1 MLSNLKTSRDVTI
14 SRIPGVVALS
24 LQHSI
29 QTRFET
35 NRGVHVRFPFVPIG
49 SS

>member
-1 MLSNLKTSRDVTI
+1 MFSNLKTSRDVTI
-14 SRIPGVVALS
+14 SRIPDVVSLALS

-35 NRGVHVRFPFVPIG
+35 NRDVTNQAYSRA
-49 SS
+49 